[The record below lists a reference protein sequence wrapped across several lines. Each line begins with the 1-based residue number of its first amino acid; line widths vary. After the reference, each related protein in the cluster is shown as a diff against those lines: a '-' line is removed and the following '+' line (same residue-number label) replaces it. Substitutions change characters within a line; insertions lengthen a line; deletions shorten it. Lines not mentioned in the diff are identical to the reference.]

1 MWFNSRSWN
10 RVTQDIP
17 EGPIRRYVVDD
28 KPDPATPLS
37 AARLLAVDVETT
49 GLDPKKDQILS
60 IGFVPVNG
68 NEIDLS
74 GAGQVLVR
82 AGVEVGESASIHG
95 ITDDA
100 LADALPP
107 AAALDVI
114 FAALHGRVMICHHAA
129 IETGFIGNAC
139 NAVHGFRPRLSVVDT
154 LALQFRLLSQGFDDE
169 PPQGSLRL
177 WTARSQ
183 FGLPR
188 YAAHNALTDALACA
202 ELYLAQTAELQAAS
216 TKPLTLKSVL
226 KY

>member
-1 MWFNSRSWN
+1 MWFNTRSWS
-10 RVTQDIP
+10 RVTQEIP
-17 EGPIRRYVVDD
+17 DGPIRQYVVDD
-28 KPDPATPLS
+28 KPDPATPLTQ
-37 AARLLAVDVETT
+37 ARLLAVDVETT
-49 GLDPKKDQILS
+49 GMDPKKDQILS

-68 NEIDLS
+68 TQIDLS

-82 AGVEVGESASIHG
+82 AGVEVGDSARIHG

-100 LADALPP
+100 IADALTPSE
-107 AAALDVI
+107 ALDVV
-114 FAALHGRVMICHHAA
+114 FGALRGRVMICHHAA
-129 IETGFIGNAC
+129 METGFIGNAC

-154 LALQFRLLSQGFDDE
+154 LALQFRLLSQGFDEE

-202 ELYLAQTAELQAAS
+202 ELYLAQTAEFQAAT